1 MSRVLS
7 KVKTRL
13 QTLPLSYLYNPKDEG
28 GRGRF
33 TMLMSGIMSGLIGQL
48 SGGLFN
54 TSFLLQ
60 YGLDKSKIGILT
72 FVPYFACL
80 LQIFSP
86 WILERFPKRKWLLF
100 AVRML
105 TV

>member
-13 QTLPLSYLYNPKDEG
+13 QTLPLGYLYNPKDEG

-48 SGGLFN
+48 SGGLFY

-72 FVPYFACL
+72 FVTL
-80 LQIFSP
+80 
-86 WILERFPKRKWLLF
+86 
-100 AVRML
+100 AVVSLVTYRSSGSYKDEEGFK
-105 TV
+105 